1 MRGTDCTPGQL
12 KSASDFVR
20 ARHVDGYSK
29 APKLSPFSDQQIV
42 IRWADLV
49 NLLAWY
55 GALRYTAGRDGTGGT
70 LENPGPIDSTK
81 ADGLHEKTVTSGTNA
96 QRIITGVHC
105 IVAPECRANR
115 GDQGAFDE
123 AVRRIKAE
131 YDTCVKLG
139 CNVNVSYHLTLGV
152 EGSET

>member
-1 MRGTDCTPGQL
+1 MKFVGRAKEGVTKMVGTDCTPEQL

-29 APKLSPFSDQQIV
+29 APKLSPSSDQQIV
-42 IRWADLV
+42 IRWAELV

-81 ADGLHEKTVTSGTNA
+81 AG
-96 QRIITGVHC
+96 
-105 IVAPECRANR
+105 
-115 GDQGAFDE
+115 
-123 AVRRIKAE
+123 
-131 YDTCVKLG
+131 
-139 CNVNVSYHLTLGV
+139 
-152 EGSET
+152 